1 MGAREGLCRARQVTY
16 SDEAHP
22 GTASGSL
29 ASYVTGVSHFSWGRR
44 MDPAVTRLLT
54 TERLG
59 RYVRAGGSDQA
70 GWALYVWNSQMCSA
84 YLEALSWVEVGL
96 RNATADQ
103 MDQLRR
109 SSDPKG
115 EWLDPRSEWFSPWFQ
130 AGSVSNLR
138 QARSQAQRGAAGVVA
153 GRVIAELTFGF
164 WVRLYSRH
172 YEASLWTPALRH
184 AFPAKMSR
192 VAVHDQLLTLQRLRN
207 RVAHHEP
214 VFEQNHVENLGRII
228 ETISWL
234 DERFARAVEP
244 ELCFQEIL
252 ARRP

>member
-1 MGAREGLCRARQVTY
+1 
-16 SDEAHP
+16 
-22 GTASGSL
+22 
-29 ASYVTGVSHFSWGRR
+29 
-44 MDPAVTRLLT
+44 MDSAVARLLT
-54 TERLG
+54 EERLG
-59 RYVRAGGSDQA
+59 RYVRAGGSEQA
-70 GWALYVWNSQMCSA
+70 GWDLYVWNSQMCSV

-109 SSDPKG
+109 STEPEG
-115 EWLDPRSEWFSPWFQ
+115 EWLDPRTEWFSPWFQ
-130 AGSVSNLR
+130 IGSVKNLK
-138 QARSQAQRGAAGVVA
+138 QARSQALRGGDAPVA
-153 GRVIAELTFGF
+153 GRVVAELTFGF

-184 AFPAKMSR
+184 AFPPKMARST
-192 VAVHDQLLTLQRLRN
+192 VHDRLLVLQRLRN

-214 VFEQNHVENLGRII
+214 VFEQNHAGNIERII

-234 DERFARAVEP
+234 DESFARAVEP
-244 ELCFQEIL
+244 ELRFPAVL